1 MSQGS
6 PFAPRVDQRGTMPWP
21 FLSSALGE
29 PQPINLV
36 TQIFDQPLPDN
47 CPPQS
52 ATARQ
57 QAAYRI
63 VKDESPSAADFKTH
77 AELGLAPSAD
87 QCRRSSLS
95 IFATFR
101 QAAHRQNLTPTLGAH
116 IAHATL
122 TPAHGLISP
131 QNSVGH
137 MEWWAHSG
145 MVKPNEFSVVTGE
158 H

>member
-1 MSQGS
+1 M
-6 PFAPRVDQRGTMPWP
+6 T
-21 FLSSALGE
+21 L
-29 PQPINLV
+29 
-36 TQIFDQPLPDN
+36 TFDQQLPDN

-52 ATARQ
+52 ATARE

-63 VKDESPSAADFKTH
+63 VKNESPSAADFKTH
-77 AELGLAPSAD
+77 AELGLAASAE

-101 QAAHRQNLTPTLGAH
+101 QAAHRKNLTPTLGSH
-116 IAHATL
+116 VAHATL
-122 TPAHGLISP
+122 TPAHGLISS
-131 QNSVGH
+131 QNLVGH
-137 MEWWAHSG
+137 MEWWAYSG

>member
-1 MSQGS
+1 
-6 PFAPRVDQRGTMPWP
+6 
-21 FLSSALGE
+21 
-29 PQPINLV
+29 V
-36 TQIFDQPLPDN
+36 TQTFDQPLPGN

-63 VKDESPSAADFKTH
+63 VKDEPPSAADFKTH
-77 AELGLAPSAD
+77 AERGLAHSVD

-101 QAAHRQNLTPTLGAH
+101 QAAHRKNLTPTLGAH

-131 QNSVGH
+131 QNPVGH
-137 MEWWAHSG
+137 MEWWAYSG
-145 MVKPNEFSVVTGE
+145 MVKPDEFSVVTGE

>member
-1 MSQGS
+1 MAQ
-6 PFAPRVDQRGTMPWP
+6 T
-21 FLSSALGE
+21 
-29 PQPINLV
+29 
-36 TQIFDQPLPDN
+36 FDQPLPDA

-52 ATARQ
+52 ATARH

-63 VKDESPSAADFKTH
+63 VKNEPPSTTDFMTH
-77 AELGLAPSAD
+77 AELGLALSAD

-101 QAAHRQNLTPTLGAH
+101 QAAHRKNLTPALGAH

-122 TPAHGLISP
+122 TPEHGLISP

-137 MEWWAHSG
+137 MEWWAFSG
-145 MVKPNEFSVVTGE
+145 MVKPSEFGVVTGE